1 MPTTYL
7 KSLSF
12 RQSAYRRMRSR
23 LWREWC
29 FLRTVVRRIWV
40 RVLIIV
46 VVLLVGGVLFRR
58 FEPQENHSLVQAT
71 YYTWSLVFGEPPESF
86 PESGV
91 LQILFFVMPVIG
103 LTVIIEGIVDFALL
117 LRDRRRCEKS
127 WCTMMSTS
135 MSNHIVL
142 VGLGRLG
149 FRTFHLLRRLGEE
162 VVVIERTADN
172 QFVDDVRRDGS
183 PLFIGDARREAILD
197 DANVAKAKSI
207 ILATN
212 DDLAN
217 LEIALDARRI
227 APEIRVVLRMF
238 DQNMA
243 DKIGDGFNIHIAMSQ
258 AALSAPA
265 FATSAIEAAIVN
277 SMVVG
282 DQLVIMQRW
291 QVRADGPL
299 CGKTV
304 GDILVEHGFGVV
316 ERRSRQDAGR
326 LFPTPETRL
335 LDGDE
340 ILVQGPFDKLAKLK
354 EGVRTIAPPA
364 PSVLS

>member
-1 MPTTYL
+1 MPTSQL
-7 KSLSF
+7 ESLAF
-12 RQSAYRRMRSR
+12 RQPTVKRWKSQA
-23 LWREWC
+23 WREWC
-29 FLRTVVRRIWV
+29 FLRTVARHFRL
-40 RVLIIV
+40 RLLIIA
-46 VVLLVGGVLFRR
+46 VVLLVGGLLFRR
-58 FEPQENHSLVQAT
+58 FEPEKDHSLAEAT
-71 YYTWSLVFGEPPESF
+71 YYTWSLVFGEPPEDF
-86 PESGV
+86 PTSGV
-91 LQILFFVMPVIG
+91 LQALFFVMPVIG

-117 LRDRRRCEKS
+117 LRDRRRCERS
-127 WCTMMSTS
+127 WCTMMSSS

-172 QFVDDVRRDGS
+172 QFVEDVRRDGS
-183 PLFIGDARREAILD
+183 PLFIADARREAVLE

-217 LEIALDARRI
+217 LEIALDARRVT
-227 APEIRVVLRMF
+227 PDIRVVLRMF

-265 FATSAIEAAIVN
+265 FATAAIEASIVN

-291 QVRADGPL
+291 HVREDGPL

-304 GDILVEHGFGVV
+304 GDILIEHGFGVV
-316 ERRSRQDAGR
+316 ERRSRQEAGR
-326 LFPTPETRL
+326 LFPTPDTRL
-335 LDGDE
+335 LEGDE
-340 ILVQGPFDKLAKLK
+340 ILVQGPFDKLAQMQK
-354 EGVRTIAPPA
+354 GVHAFASPHA
-364 PSVLS
+364 